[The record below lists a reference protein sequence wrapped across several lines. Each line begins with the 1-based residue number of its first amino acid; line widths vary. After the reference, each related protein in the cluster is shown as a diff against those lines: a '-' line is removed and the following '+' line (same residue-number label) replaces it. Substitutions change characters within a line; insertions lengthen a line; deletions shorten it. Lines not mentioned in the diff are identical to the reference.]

1 MPRRPAPD
9 GRPASRTFLNE
20 EFREARKG
28 GKLDLKSE
36 SGETAVTAAEFL
48 KRMKD
53 VQRAGTGKDRGY
65 ASKKL
70 GERTMVR
77 MGGLWVD
84 SRFTAACKITKV
96 KYGSEAYF
104 KLFETHK
111 KLRDV
116 FKLGTRLLIVTA
128 KGKAVLIDEKG
139 DETLDEAALKALF
152 VDAPPKKNEAK

>member
-1 MPRRPAPD
+1 MLGDVRAPWQ
-9 GRPASRTFLNE
+9 
-20 EFREARKG
+20 G

-36 SGETAVTAAEFL
+36 SGETAVKAAELL
-48 KRMKD
+48 KRMKE

-65 ASKKL
+65 ASKKV

-84 SRFTAACKITKV
+84 SRFTAECRITKV

-104 KLFETHK
+104 KLFEGHK
-111 KLRDV
+111 KLHDV

-139 DETLDEAALKALF
+139 DETLDEAALKGLF
-152 VDAPPKKNEAK
+152 VDAPEKKTKK